1 KIRVCDRQPNI
12 TNECQFRAAAK
23 SLAVNG
29 GGDGHWN
36 FPDIEKGLV
45 DQFDILPAG
54 VHFEFLS
61 LFQIRTGTKRFIFP
75 CYDDTTNVDV
85 VFDESLQRY
94 QRFADWVG

>member
-1 KIRVCDRQPNI
+1 M
-12 TNECQFRAAAK
+12 
-23 SLAVNG
+23 AVNG

-36 FPDIEKGLV
+36 FLDIEKGLV

-54 VHFEFLS
+54 VLVEFLS
-61 LFQIRTGTKRFIFP
+61 LLQIRTGTKRFIFP
-75 CYDDTTNVDV
+75 CYDYTTNVDV